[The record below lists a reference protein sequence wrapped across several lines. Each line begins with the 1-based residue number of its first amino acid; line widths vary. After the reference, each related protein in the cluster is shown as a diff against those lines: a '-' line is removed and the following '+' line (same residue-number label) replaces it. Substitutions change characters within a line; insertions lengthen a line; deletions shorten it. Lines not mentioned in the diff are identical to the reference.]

1 MKKFKKL
8 VSLEAEKRINQL
20 LEEGIRF
27 KQVWRILRNEQLSQI
42 SETHLY
48 RFVTESLGK
57 VYDRKKS
64 KWVDNSCS
72 VSNRN
77 NSKNPGIEQIE
88 IVRNETCKEPSE
100 EENNKEIMQTDKKKE
115 NDTSTSHDFDVNKG
129 RKKEETQKAELKI
142 PKKRGRPPKNHSQ
155 VQETKE
161 DIDNDSSLHMNSG
174 LLTNIN
180 ENIKLLLKSIHY
192 IQKSDDRFVKEI
204 SELKEEIRRLEGKLS
219 SFTESEESRIP
230 EKELI
235 GIYKGE
241 SLKKTVSI
249 NKRMFEIVKE
259 YLAQEEGS
267 KSNDSAIIDKA
278 LLFACLRIY
287 KGQ

>member
-8 VSLEAEKRINQL
+8 VSLEAEKRIRQL
-20 LEEGIRF
+20 LEEGLSAAQIL
-27 KQVWRILRNEQLSQI
+27 RILKKEQLSHI
-42 SETHLY
+42 SQSHFY
-48 RFVTESLGK
+48 KFVNEKIGK
-57 VYDRKKS
+57 IYDNKKRI
-64 KWVDNSCS
+64 WVDNSCLAS
-72 VSNRN
+72 SGHDIQT
-77 NSKNPGIEQIE
+77 PGMKQIE
-88 IVRNETCKEPSE
+88 NINHETCKEPFE
-100 EENNKEIMQTDKKKE
+100 EENNNEIMKTDKKKE
-115 NDTSTSHDFDVNKG
+115 NDKSTSHNFGVCEN
-129 RKKEETQKAELKI
+129 KKEETQRVGLKTS
-142 PKKRGRPPKNHSQ
+142 KKRGRPPKNYSQ

-161 DIDNDSSLHMNSG
+161 DIANDSSLHMNSE

-180 ENIKLLLKSIHY
+180 ENIELLLRSIHY

-219 SFTESEESRIP
+219 SFTENEESRIP

-241 SLKKTVSI
+241 CLKKTVSI
-249 NKRMFEIVKE
+249 NKRMFEIVKG
-259 YLAQEEGS
+259 YLAQEDGR
-267 KSNDSAIIDKA
+267 KSNDSAVIDKA